1 MVSNSP
7 VTSINISS
15 DLPMGVLECESDIP
29 DPYYELV
36 RQTSYVSWDIET
48 SGLDWRTDIIGT
60 CQLYIPNTAI
70 LVIKISGTP
79 PKLIS
84 ILQDSSI
91 CKIFHHA
98 MFDLR
103 FMSYQWRVTAQNIA
117 CTKIASKLLDVNSE
131 NGHTLQSL
139 LKEHLNVTL
148 KKSRELQKSN
158 WVSENLSK
166 RQVFYAAGDVIYLLA
181 LLDVLHEKLAAKSL
195 LPLAYSCYQHIP
207 TQVLLDVF
215 GYSGIYEY

>member
-7 VTSINISS
+7 VTSVHTSS
-15 DLPMGVLECESDIP
+15 DQSMRVTECESDIP
-29 DPYYELV
+29 DQYFDLV
-36 RQTSYVSWDIET
+36 QHTSYVSCDIET
-48 SGLDWRTDIIGT
+48 SGLNWRTDIIGT
-60 CQLYIPNTAI
+60 CQIYIPNTTI

-84 ILQDSSI
+84 MLQDSSI

-103 FMSYQWRVTAQNIA
+103 FMSYQWQVTAQNIA
-117 CTKIASKLLDVNSE
+117 CTKIASKLLDVNRE

-148 KKSRELQKSN
+148 QKSRELQRSN
-158 WVSENLSK
+158 WVSENLSQ
-166 RQVFYAAGDVIYLLA
+166 RQVFYAAADVVYLAA
-181 LLDVLHEKLAAKSL
+181 LLDVLHQKLATKSL

-215 GYSGIYEY
+215 GYSGIYDY

>member
-1 MVSNSP
+1 MASNNS
-7 VTSINISS
+7 VLSINTSTGP
-15 DLPMGVLECESDIP
+15 PMTVMECESDIP
-29 DPYYELV
+29 DKYFDLV

-48 SGLDWRTDIIGT
+48 SGLDWRRDAIGT

-70 LVIKISGTP
+70 LIIKISGTP
-79 PKLIS
+79 PRLIS
-84 ILQDSSI
+84 ILEDSSI
-91 CKIFHHA
+91 SKIFHHA

-103 FMSYQWRVTAQNIA
+103 FMSYQWHVTAQNIA
-117 CTKIASKLLDVNSE
+117 CTKIASKLLDVNRE

-139 LKEHLNVTL
+139 LKEHLNVSL
-148 KKSRELQKSN
+148 KKNRNLQRSN

-166 RQVFYAAGDVIYLLA
+166 RQVFYAASDVVYLMA
-181 LLDVLHEKLAAKSL
+181 LLDVLHEKLSAKSL

-215 GYSGIYEY
+215 GYSGIYDY

>member
-1 MVSNSP
+1 MRV
-7 VTSINISS
+7 
-15 DLPMGVLECESDIP
+15 MECQSDIP
-29 DPYYELV
+29 DQYFEFV
-36 RQTSYVSWDIET
+36 RRTSYVSWDIET
-48 SGLDWRTDIIGT
+48 SGLDWRTNIIGT

-70 LVIKISGTP
+70 LVIKISEPP

-103 FMSYQWRVTAQNIA
+103 FMSHQWHVTAQNIA
-117 CTKIASKLLDVNSE
+117 CTKIASKLLDVNRE

-139 LKEHLNVTL
+139 LKEHLNVNL
-148 KKSRELQKSN
+148 KKSRELQRSN

-166 RQVFYAAGDVIYLLA
+166 RQVFYAAGDVIYLMA

-207 TQVLLDVF
+207 TQVLLDIF
-215 GYSGIYEY
+215 GYSGIYDY